1 MMKKTV
7 CSNFLAVMILL
18 SLFMPMASCSSMVDA
33 IFGVEDN
40 PSPTPQQD
48 TTAKN
53 VEYNSKGAKV
63 TPSSVAEATTLL
75 ATLVDDI
82 KTKGVGEG
90 KEYVIE
96 VAGDAVQSGSD
107 ITLTVPKVVGANINL
122 AFDKPFSEGTTL
134 NINASETSGNS
145 TQSVNTLTLTLPSTT
160 DGLVLNVNMPETTVI
175 LKSATGA
182 TTTYREVI
190 SRTATNTLIVDEDV
204 TVNNVDV
211 QGGTVQINEGGLLD
225 SWTFA
230 AETNGDQVYV
240 KEDGGIEPVM
250 TGDGQWLIATED
262 GQPYYATS
270 LKIAKGDADYS
281 VVWFGNASNEV
292 IPLKT
297 VVVCDD
303 AVLQTNYIAMENI
316 EGENKGTGIIK
327 YRLTNE
333 PGFTDDTEYGGI
345 KFYEWNSDMSG
356 VKNVKKITFSQPEI
370 APGESVK
377 AMVQEKEAEG
387 YVMNEPRLN
396 MDVDGDVEDC
406 TFNYNHVFFCN
417 THSYECP
424 AVKGC
429 RFVHVNHEAELSD
442 YHIKPVDND
451 IIEFQLPVVFD
462 GTFDSNSITFEDCEF
477 SEGTK
482 FWGYFFAGIG
492 NETPDEWFDGDIHF
506 TGYVN
511 FKNCKLGG
519 AAFTGENTDFIK
531 ELWANSGTKFIISF
545 DDVPKYEIIWDSEN
559 GGYAINTVE

>member
-1 MMKKTV
+1 MKKTV

-250 TGDGQWLIATED
+250 TGDGQWLIFLESRPKA
-262 GQPYYATS
+262 Q
-270 LKIAKGDADYS
+270 
-281 VVWFGNASNEV
+281 
-292 IPLKT
+292 
-297 VVVCDD
+297 
-303 AVLQTNYIAMENI
+303 
-316 EGENKGTGIIK
+316 
-327 YRLTNE
+327 
-333 PGFTDDTEYGGI
+333 
-345 KFYEWNSDMSG
+345 
-356 VKNVKKITFSQPEI
+356 NV
-370 APGESVK
+370 A
-377 AMVQEKEAEG
+377 
-387 YVMNEPRLN
+387 
-396 MDVDGDVEDC
+396 
-406 TFNYNHVFFCN
+406 
-417 THSYECP
+417 
-424 AVKGC
+424 
-429 RFVHVNHEAELSD
+429 
-442 YHIKPVDND
+442 
-451 IIEFQLPVVFD
+451 
-462 GTFDSNSITFEDCEF
+462 
-477 SEGTK
+477 
-482 FWGYFFAGIG
+482 
-492 NETPDEWFDGDIHF
+492 
-506 TGYVN
+506 
-511 FKNCKLGG
+511 
-519 AAFTGENTDFIK
+519 
-531 ELWANSGTKFIISF
+531 
-545 DDVPKYEIIWDSEN
+545 
-559 GGYAINTVE
+559 